1 MNAPVPERVVRDMAI
16 TPADFFRLL
25 PRALDGLAFVA
36 AADHVAVGDPGH
48 GVAITIRPL
57 EPRRIALLVIE
68 RSEVVLTFTGYD
80 AADRQAFLE
89 RFDRAYHRGGG

>member
-1 MNAPVPERVVRDMAI
+1 MNTTVPERVVRDMAI

-25 PRALDGLAFVA
+25 PRALDGLTYVA
-36 AADHVAVGDPGH
+36 GSDRVAVGNGAH
-48 GVAITIRPL
+48 GVIITIRPL

-68 RSEVVLTFTGYD
+68 RSEVVLAFTGYD
-80 AADRQAFLE
+80 AAERQAFLE

>member
-1 MNAPVPERVVRDMAI
+1 MNMASAERIERDMAI

-25 PRALDGLAFVA
+25 PRALDGQAYA
-36 AADHVAVGDPGH
+36 TTADAVTVGDERR
-48 GVAITIRPL
+48 GVTIAIRPL

-68 RSEVVLTFTGYD
+68 RCEVAFAFTGYTPVERD
-80 AADRQAFLE
+80 AFLT